1 MDIKTNCSLSHT
13 TVRVFLEA
21 KNGHSSGNNSMPH
34 PNTIVL
40 CLCNI
45 LSSVLGMVGLL
56 VNAFPHPTLSYKK

>member
-13 TVRVFLEA
+13 SERVFLKLKMDIFQA
-21 KNGHSSGNNSMPH
+21 TTACRT

-40 CLCNI
+40 CLFYI
-45 LSSVLGMVGLL
+45 LSSVLGMLGWL